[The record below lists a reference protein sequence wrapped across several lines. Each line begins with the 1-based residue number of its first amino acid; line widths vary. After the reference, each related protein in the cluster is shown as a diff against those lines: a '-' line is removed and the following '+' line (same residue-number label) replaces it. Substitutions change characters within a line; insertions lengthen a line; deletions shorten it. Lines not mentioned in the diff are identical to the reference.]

1 MESSIDI
8 GWWQLTAFMSVLLI
22 PLAINLKLQLKL
34 GREIS
39 IAVIRMTVQLILV
52 GLYLEFL
59 FSLNSLLVN
68 IIWLSIMVLIGASAI
83 ITSAKLPRRVLYLPV
98 FTGLI
103 IGVAPLMFIL
113 LFLLL
118 KPQPLYNAQYLIPL
132 AGMLLGN
139 SLSGNIVAL
148 QRLFNA
154 LDEKKMEYEGILA
167 LGGTPYQGA
176 FPFLQSALSQSL
188 APILASM
195 TSMGL
200 VTLPGMM
207 TGQILGGSD
216 PMLAVKYQLIIL
228 VAIFVTLTVSV
239 TISLTLS
246 IKKSITDT
254 GLIKIKQLR
263 QSHQGDKQI

>member
-1 MESSIDI
+1 MTMGSSIDI
-8 GWWQLTAFMSVLLI
+8 AWWQLAVFMSVLI
-22 PLAINLKLQLKL
+22 VPLAINLKLKLHL
-34 GREIS
+34 GRQIS
-39 IAVIRMTVQLILV
+39 ISVTRMICQLILV

-59 FSLNSLLVN
+59 FSLDSLLIN
-68 IIWLSIMVLIGASAI
+68 ILWLSVMVLIGTSAI
-83 ITSAKLPRRVLYLPV
+83 VTGAKLPRRVLYLPV
-98 FTGLI
+98 LSGLI
-103 IGVAPLMFIL
+103 IGVIPLMFIL
-113 LFLLL
+113 LLLL
-118 KPQPLYNAQYLIPL
+118 LQPQPLYSAQYLIPL

-148 QRLFNA
+148 QRLFTA
-154 LDEKKMEYEGILA
+154 FDEKKMEYEGALA
-167 LGGTPYQGA
+167 LGAQPYQAA

-228 VAIFVTLTVSV
+228 VAIFVALSLSV
-239 TISLTLS
+239 TTSLILS
-246 IKKSITDT
+246 IKRSITHT
-254 GLIKIKQLR
+254 GFIKIKTTQL
-263 QSHQGDKQI
+263 

>member
-1 MESSIDI
+1 MGSSIDI
-8 GWWQLTAFMSVLLI
+8 TWWQLAVFMSVLII
-22 PLAINLKLQLKL
+22 PFAINVKLKLHL
-34 GREIS
+34 GREIFVS
-39 IAVIRMTVQLILV
+39 IVRMICQLILV

-59 FSLNSLLVN
+59 FSLDSLWIN
-68 IIWLSIMVLIGASAI
+68 IIWLSIMILIGASAI
-83 ITSAKLPRRVLYLPV
+83 VTSAKLPRRVLYFPV
-98 FTGLI
+98 LVGLI
-103 IGVAPLMFIL
+103 IGVVPMMLIL
-113 LFLLL
+113 LLLLL
-118 KPQPLYNAQYLIPL
+118 KPQPVYNAQYLIPL

-148 QRLFNA
+148 QRLFTA
-154 LDEKKMEYEGILA
+154 FDEKKMEYEGVLA
-167 LGGTPYQGA
+167 LGGQPYQAA

-228 VAIFVTLTVSV
+228 VAIFVTLSVSV
-239 TISLTLS
+239 TSSLILS
-246 IKKSITDT
+246 INRSITHT
-254 GLIKIKQLR
+254 GLVTIGIGKK
-263 QSHQGDKQI
+263 